1 MPILFISRGTMAG
14 ASKIADCLQE
24 RTGIRCISHET
35 LTKRVDRHGDLAT
48 QIMEK
53 LDGAISAY
61 EQFSKLRWS
70 YLVLLRHALLEEV
83 LADNMVYHGYS
94 AHFLLPPLQHFIRTR
109 IDAPLEF
116 RVKMT
121 MERRLCDEQAARDYI
136 TKADEERVRW
146 ARLMY
151 HRDIRDPR
159 FYDLHLNLGHISFKA
174 VCGLFERVMS
184 EDEFQTLPESRSKVS
199 GLLLAASVEANLVSD
214 TRTNPYEISAKAE
227 DGTVHLFGPY
237 LAASDLEIVRE
248 ISAATPGVQE
258 VAYTPGYAPS
268 LDLVQQMP

>member
-1 MPILFISRGTMAG
+1 MPVLFISRGTMAG
-14 ASKIADCLQE
+14 ASRIADCLQE
-24 RTGIRCISHET
+24 RTGIRSISHET
-35 LTKRVDRHGDLAT
+35 LTRRVNRHGDLAT
-48 QIMEK
+48 RIMEK

-61 EQFSKLRWS
+61 EQFSKMRWS

-116 RVKMT
+116 RVQMT
-121 MERRLCDEQAARDYI
+121 MERLACDEHSARDYI
-136 TKADEERVRW
+136 SKSDEERVRW

-159 FYDLHLNLGHISFKA
+159 FYDLQLNLGHISFNA
-174 VCGLFERVMS
+174 VCSLFERVMS
-184 EDEFQTLPESRSKVS
+184 EEEFQTLPETRSKVS
-199 GLLLAASVEANLVSD
+199 SLLLAAAVEANLVSD
-214 TRTNPYEISAKAE
+214 ARTNPFEISARAE

-237 LAASDLEIVRE
+237 LAARDLETVKE
-248 ISAATPGVQE
+248 ISAATPGVQA
-258 VAYTPGYAPS
+258 VVYTPGCAPS